1 MRETKVIDVSQVRL
15 GKVELNPKILEIIS
29 FISQG
34 GIPNPVHLT
43 PTGTGQYLCVDKRSK
58 FKVTAAKLMG
68 LPLIVARFSRK
79 MRKDVH

>member
-15 GKVELNPKILEIIS
+15 GKIDLNPKVLEIIS

-43 PTGTGQYLCVDKRSK
+43 PTGTGQYTCVDKRSK

-68 LPLIVARFSRK
+68 LPLIVARFSKK
-79 MRKDVH
+79 MRKDIH